1 MSGRSKSYEA
11 RRQSLHK
18 MAKPNVRARSRLP
31 APSKP
36 RRTPP
41 PPRYVPPEYVKR
53 TGAEYERIFDGL
65 FEQGVLK

>member
-1 MSGRSKSYEA
+1 MSGRSKAYEA
-11 RRQSLHK
+11 RRSAMFK

-41 PPRYVPPEYVKR
+41 PPRYVPPEYVKL
-53 TGAEYERIFDGL
+53 TGEEYERIFDWL